1 MSDPTPHSLPRARRT
16 WRDASPE
23 MVVTVALLA
32 VIWLLIWFVA

>member
-1 MSDPTPHSLPRARRT
+1 MSDPTPYSLPPARRT